1 MTAIA
6 NRRLRS
12 PKRGELRRYRP
23 SDQPAL
29 ETFQL
34 ATFGPGARQLDP
46 AHTQW
51 LYDENPW
58 RDAEGPQLWVYEYEG
73 AIVGQ
78 QGGIP
83 FRLKAGGRELSA
95 SWGVELM
102 VAPEW
107 RLRGVGPALSETHAA
122 ASDVTLGLGMSEAAY
137 KAYRTA
143 GWIDLGFVPTYF
155 RVLEARRCARALAVR
170 GPFLPVAATL
180 ATPALD
186 LAGFTYDIG
195 AKLFGTRLV
204 PIPAFDAAVDEL
216 WAAVSPHQP
225 VLARRDLRT
234 LSWRFDARHADRY
247 RRFYLVHRGSVKGYV
262 VLRVDRW
269 AGEPV
274 GVIIDYLARPE
285 WLLPLLAQLTRLAR
299 REGLVALLCRTLNEP
314 ADRVFKALGFLQFR
328 QGHRTPTR
336 AMARLGETA
345 RDAAGL
351 IGDRRNWLITAG
363 DSDTGL
369 RELGP

>member
-1 MTAIA
+1 MTATA
-6 NRRLRS
+6 NRRLRA

-23 SDQPAL
+23 SDRPAL
-29 ETFQL
+29 EAFQQ
-34 ATFGPGARQLDP
+34 ATFGPDARQLDP
-46 AHTQW
+46 AHTHW
-51 LYDENPW
+51 LYEENPW
-58 RDAEGPQLWVYEYEG
+58 REAEGPQLWVYEYEG

-83 FRLKAGGRELSA
+83 FRLKAGGLELSA

-107 RLRGVGPALSETHAA
+107 RLRGVGPALSEAHAA

-143 GWIDLGFVPTYF
+143 GWIDLGLVPTYC

-170 GPFLPVAATL
+170 GPLLPLAAAL

-186 LAGFTYDIG
+186 LAGFLCDTG
-195 AKLFGTRLV
+195 ARLFGTRLV
-204 PIPAFDAAVDEL
+204 PIPAFDEAVDDL
-216 WAAVSPHQP
+216 WATVSPHQP
-225 VLARRDLRT
+225 VLARRDART
-234 LSWRFDARHADRY
+234 LSWRFDARNADRY
-247 RRFYLVHRGSVKGYV
+247 RRFYLMHRGVVKGYA

-269 AGEPV
+269 EAEPI
-274 GVIIDYLARPE
+274 GVVIDYLARPE
-285 WLLPLLAQLTRLAR
+285 WLLPMLAHLTRLAR

-336 AMARLGETA
+336 AMARLGENA
-345 RDAAGL
+345 RDAAEL

-369 RELGP
+369 RELGS